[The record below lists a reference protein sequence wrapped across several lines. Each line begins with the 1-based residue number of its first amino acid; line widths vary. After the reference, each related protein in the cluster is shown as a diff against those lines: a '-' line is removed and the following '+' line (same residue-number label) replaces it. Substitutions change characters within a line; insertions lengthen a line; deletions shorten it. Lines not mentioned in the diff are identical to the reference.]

1 MSTVVTAD
9 ARRRW
14 LLVLSAAAVLVVLL
28 ALVPWARSTVAL
40 GAPVAAPEDL
50 LRRALASATVPYSAT
65 GESRGGLAL
74 PDVSGFGDLAALLG
88 GTTRTRIWWQDPRHW
103 RVDTVDPTGETDTYG
118 LPASV
123 TTWDYESRRLTV
135 VVGQSSARLPRA
147 DDLVAPAAARR
158 LLGAVGPEDRLGALS
173 PVRVDGRA
181 ADGLRVVP
189 GDSRSTIGHADV
201 WVDRATGLPLRLV
214 VVDRAGGDALVS
226 EIAGVDIGSPPE
238 DVVFPPAPPI
248 ARRSL
253 ETAPDLIARVAAGN
267 PWVMPDRLA
276 GLPASRPLVGG
287 TTTYGTGLVRV
298 AVLALPRHTAREVM
312 RNVESA
318 GSVVEEVDGGRVA
331 RVGSS
336 LLGAVLVRGADR
348 EHAFVVTGLVE
359 PALLDAV
366 AADLLASPPELR
378 GDR

>member
-1 MSTVVTAD
+1 MSTVVTTD

-14 LLVLSAAAVLVVLL
+14 LVVVSATSVLVALL
-28 ALVPWARSTVAL
+28 ALVPWARSTVAV
-40 GAPVAAPEDL
+40 GAPAAAPEDL
-50 LRRALASATVPYSAT
+50 LRRALASTAVAYSAT

-123 TTWDYESRRLTV
+123 TTWDYESRRLTI

-158 LLGAVGPEDRLGALS
+158 LLGAVGPGDRLEALS
-173 PVRVDGRA
+173 AVRVDGRA

-201 WVDRATGLPLRLV
+201 WVDRETGLPLRV
-214 VVDRAGGDALVS
+214 VVVSRAGGDALVS
-226 EIAGVDIGSPPE
+226 EISGVDVGRPPD
-238 DVVFPPAPPI
+238 DVVVPPAPPI

-253 ETAPDLIARVAAGN
+253 QTAPDLVARVAAGN
-267 PWVMPDRLA
+267 PLAMPDRLA
-276 GLPASRPLVGG
+276 GLPASRPLLGG

-298 AVLALPRHTAREVM
+298 AVLALPPRTAGEVM

-318 GSVVEEVDGGRVA
+318 GSAVEEVDGGRVA

-336 LLGAVLVRGADR
+336 LLGAVLVRGEDR
-348 EHAFVVTGLVE
+348 GPAFVVTGLVE

-366 AADLLASPPELR
+366 AADLLASPPEFR
-378 GDR
+378 GHR